1 MCIVWTL
8 LSAARTDAMGFIPEA
23 QLEREQLANQAQG
36 MSASHTKKVETLQ
49 PGSQVVEKPT

>member
-1 MCIVWTL
+1 
-8 LSAARTDAMGFIPEA
+8 MGFIPEA